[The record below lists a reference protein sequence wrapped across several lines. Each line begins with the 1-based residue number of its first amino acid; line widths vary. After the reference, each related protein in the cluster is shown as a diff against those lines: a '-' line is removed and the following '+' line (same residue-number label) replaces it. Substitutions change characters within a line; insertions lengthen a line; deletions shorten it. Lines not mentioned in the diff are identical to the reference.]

1 MDLEY
6 TRTVSKQY
14 MSATGKVVKKY
25 RINLKSMT
33 KNSLKA
39 KWMLMKTKERD
50 TSIYDIII

>member
-6 TRTVSKQY
+6 TRIVSKQY
-14 MSATGKVVKKY
+14 MLATGKVVKKY

-33 KNSLKA
+33 RNSLKA
-39 KWMLMKTKERD
+39 KWMLMRTMERD